1 MNNNNDPTANAAASA
16 KAKAAALACWSGPV
30 DPQPLSGG
38 ITNLNFTVE
47 DGGDR
52 FVVRVA
58 DDIPIHGIM
67 RFNEVA
73 ASRAA
78 YAAGVSPEVIHAEPG
93 ALVLRFIHGVTFGA
107 AEVRRAD
114 GEGRILP
121 LLRRVH
127 HDMAKY
133 FSGPVLAFWVFQV
146 IRGYAIA
153 LVKGDSR
160 MVGEVP
166 RYLAV
171 NDELEAAIG
180 PVRIV
185 FGHNDLLPANFM
197 DDGERLWLID
207 WDYAGLNSPLFDLAN
222 LASNN
227 QFSEAEEDR
236 LLEAYFETP
245 VDDGLR
251 RKLTAM
257 KCASLLR
264 EAMWSM
270 VSEIHLDID
279 FDYRAYT
286 AENLVRFEAAYAAFK
301 ER

>member
-1 MNNNNDPTANAAASA
+1 MNAVSDPAAAAAAKA
-16 KAKAAALACWSGPV
+16 KAKAAALACWSGAV
-30 DPQPLSGG
+30 DPQPLAGG
-38 ITNLNFTVE
+38 LTNLNFVVE
-47 DGGDR
+47 DRGQR

-67 RFNEVA
+67 RFNELA

-78 YAAGVSPEVIHAEPG
+78 HAAGVSPEVVHAEPG
-93 ALVLRFIHGVTFGA
+93 AMVLRFIDGETFGE

-114 GEGRILP
+114 ADGRILP

-127 HDMAKY
+127 DDIPKY
-133 FSGPVLAFWVFQV
+133 FRGPVLAFWVFQAMRSYGIV
-146 IRGYAIA
+146 LRE
-153 LVKGDSR
+153 DESR
-160 MVGEVP
+160 MADELP
-166 RYLAV
+166 RFSAII
-171 NDELEAAIG
+171 DELEAAVG
-180 PVRIV
+180 PVRLV
-185 FGHNDLLPANFM
+185 FAHNDLLAANFM

-227 QFSEAEEDR
+227 GFSEAEEDR
-236 LLEAYFETP
+236 LLEAYFETA
-245 VDDGLR
+245 VNDEMRG
-251 RKLTAM
+251 KLHAM

-270 VSEIHLDID
+270 VSEIHLHIDID
-279 FDYRAYT
+279 YIAYT
-286 AENLVRFEAAYAAFK
+286 AENLERFERTYAAFK

>member
-1 MNNNNDPTANAAASA
+1 MNNNNDPNANAAASA
-16 KAKAAALACWSGPV
+16 KAKAAALACWSGTV

-38 ITNLNFTVE
+38 MTNLNFTVE

-93 ALVLRFIHGVTFGA
+93 ALVLRFIHGETFGA

-127 HDMAKY
+127 HDMPKY

-146 IRGYAIA
+146 IRGYTIA
-153 LVKGDSR
+153 LVKGESR
-160 MVGEVP
+160 MVG
-166 RYLAV
+166 
-171 NDELEAAIG
+171 
-180 PVRIV
+180 
-185 FGHNDLLPANFM
+185 
-197 DDGERLWLID
+197 
-207 WDYAGLNSPLFDLAN
+207 
-222 LASNN
+222 
-227 QFSEAEEDR
+227 
-236 LLEAYFETP
+236 
-245 VDDGLR
+245 GLR
-251 RKLTAM
+251 AG
-257 KCASLLR
+257 
-264 EAMWSM
+264 
-270 VSEIHLDID
+270 
-279 FDYRAYT
+279 
-286 AENLVRFEAAYAAFK
+286 
-301 ER
+301 